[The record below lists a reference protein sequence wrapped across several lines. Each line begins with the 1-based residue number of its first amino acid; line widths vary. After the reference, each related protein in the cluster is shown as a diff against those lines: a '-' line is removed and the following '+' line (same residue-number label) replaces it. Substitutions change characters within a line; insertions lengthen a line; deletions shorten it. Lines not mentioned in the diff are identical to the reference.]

1 MRAPGRLRPLVA
13 ASWQRSARVDPDAA
27 PVLALGDDEL
37 DAVRHDGPLATLLPV
52 VRRLLL
58 DDSRSAG
65 CVVAVADAAGR
76 LVWVDGARSTRRAA
90 EDMGFVPGADWS
102 EDRVG
107 TSAPGTA
114 LRLDRP
120 VQIRS
125 DEHYANAVKPF
136 SCTAVPVH
144 DVSGA
149 TVGVLDLTG
158 DDRAVERHTL
168 SLLAA
173 TVAAAEAQ
181 LALAAVRP
189 RARAPRVPSAELT
202 VLGTDTAVLRLAD
215 RRVELSARHSELLVV
230 LAAHPD
236 GLAATDLAAAV
247 YGDPGAVVTLRAEV
261 VRLRRVLAQHA
272 PDVTVTS
279 RPYRVTGV
287 RTDVDGVLSALERGA
302 RLQAVDRYAGPVL
315 PGSAAPGVDAVRD
328 LVRLRFR
335 ESVVADGG
343 VDALLAWARTPDGA
357 TDALVLRALLAVLPR
372 RSPRRAGLVA
382 AIEAL
387 EGSGDAR
394 DDQAGRRAPRD
405 RDR

>member
-27 PVLALGDDEL
+27 PVLALDDDEL
-37 DAVRHDGPLATLLPV
+37 DAARHDGPIATLLPV

-65 CVVAVADAAGR
+65 CVVAVGDAAGR

-144 DVSGA
+144 DASGA

-181 LALAAVRP
+181 IALATVRS
-189 RARAPRVPSAELT
+189 RARTPRVPSAELT
-202 VLGTDTAVLRLAD
+202 VLGTDTAVLRVSEHRAAD
-215 RRVELSARHSELLVV
+215 HPVSEHRVELSARHSELLVV
-230 LAAHPD
+230 LAAHPA
-236 GLAATDLAAAV
+236 GLAASDLASAV

-302 RLQAVDRYAGPVL
+302 RLQAVDRYAGSVL

-343 VDALLAWARTPDGA
+343 VGALLAWARTPDGA
-357 TDALVLRALLAVLPR
+357 TDALVLRALLAVVPR

-387 EGSGDAR
+387 EGS
-394 DDQAGRRAPRD
+394 
-405 RDR
+405 